1 MNVISKYFNW
11 LQKNNPRNIVERYPE
26 IDEQKETSVQGVYI
40 VGDLTGIPLLRLAA
54 DGGTKI
60 VKQLF
65 SDQKATS
72 EKEKSTDVY
81 DLIIVGA
88 GPAGISAA
96 IECKKKNINYIIL
109 ESNRILNTIEN
120 FPKEKPITLKPDRV
134 QLELPLEMNDGFKE
148 TLIEELTIQIEREGL
163 NFEVGTFVQRLSRKD
178 NIIHIETNKNVYMAE
193 KAVLAIGKAGNSR
206 QLKVPGEL
214 LPKVFNKLYDPGEFV
229 DKDILVVGGG
239 DSSMECSIALAK
251 SGNKIIH
258 SYRKEE
264 FSRPKEENMDRFND
278 LVEQGKITPFFESTV
293 TEIREKE
300 VILRIKKDSKTIPN
314 DVVFTLIGRELPTKF
329 FKRSGIRMEGEKGLS
344 WWWFM
349 IASISFFSML
359 YFGKVG
365 IAFDLF
371 AGADTIGAK
380 IIAYLS
386 APFQTTLNW
395 SLSGY
400 KWYPSLNFI
409 LGWTGSIIF
418 IISGTCSLG
427 LLARHGNVYF
437 RTPWR
442 AFKYTYFIGVSSF
455 FTILYFSKLLNNTS
469 GRAEWIESPT
479 YWYSLFYCVTML
491 IFGIRRSYVRKTRY
505 VFWQMTALV
514 SIQIFFLFLLPFHL
528 FKPLILENLGAQH
541 WIVSELFPSGKWSSF
556 AFILFWPLNMW
567 EFGSSTFW
575 TWFPFVQTGLILFFL
590 IRHYGKG
597 IYCGWICSCG
607 GMAETLG
614 DEYRRKTPHGPGAK
628 RLENIGQIVL
638 FAAIIFTPIIYLN
651 KSGMWSSFPLLSY
664 TMTGVYKFLIDVIFA
679 GILGLGVYFFLG
691 GRIWCRY
698 GCPLAALMHI
708 YTRFSRYRILSEK
721 KYCISCEICT
731 RVCHMGIDVMNF
743 ANKGIPMND
752 VQCVRCSACVTEC
765 PMDVLSFEKL
775 KKTDIHNV
783 NRDQIPYYGKD
794 SWRAGIK

>member
-1 MNVISKYFNW
+1 MNFVSKYFNW
-11 LQKNNPRNIVERYPE
+11 LQKDNPRNIVESYPE

-54 DGGTKI
+54 DGGAKI

-96 IECKKKNINYIIL
+96 IECKKENINYIIL

-120 FPKEKPITLKPDRV
+120 FPKEKPITLKPDGV
-134 QLELPLEMNDGFKE
+134 QLELPLKMNDGFKE
-148 TLIEELTIQIEREGL
+148 TLLEELTTQIERENL
-163 NFEVGTFVQRLSRKD
+163 NFEVGTFVQKLSRKD
-178 NIIHIETNKNVYMAE
+178 NIIHIETNKKVYMAE
-193 KAVLAIGKAGNSR
+193 KVVLAIGKSGNSR

-214 LPKVFNKLYDPGEFV
+214 LPKVFNKLYDPGEFI
-229 DKDILVVGGG
+229 DKNILVVGGG
-239 DSSMECSIALAK
+239 DSSLECSIALAK
-251 SGNKIIH
+251 SGNRIIH

-264 FSRPKEENMDRFND
+264 FSRPKEENINTFND
-278 LVEQGKITPFFESTV
+278 LVEQEKITPFFESTV

-300 VILRIKKDSKTIPN
+300 VVLKTKADVKAIPN
-314 DVVFTLIGRELPTKF
+314 DVVFTLIGSELPTLF

-344 WWWFM
+344 WWLF
-349 IASISFFSML
+349 IVASISFFSML

-365 IAFDLF
+365 IAFALF

-386 APFQTTLNW
+386 APFQATLNW

-409 LGWTGSIIF
+409 LGWAGSIIF
-418 IISGTCSLG
+418 LISGICSLG
-427 LLARHGNVYF
+427 FLIRYGNVYF
-437 RTPWR
+437 RTLWR
-442 AFKYTYFIGVSSF
+442 AFKYTYFIGVSAF

-469 GRAEWIESPT
+469 GTAEWIESPT

-491 IFGIRRSYVRKTRY
+491 IFGIRRTYVRKIRY

-528 FKPLILENLGAQH
+528 YKPLILDNLGAQH

-597 IYCGWICSCG
+597 VYCGWICSCG

-721 KYCISCEICT
+721 KDCISCEICT

-765 PMDVLSFEKL
+765 PMDVLSFAKV
-775 KKTDIHNV
+775 KKEDIHNV
-783 NRDQIPYYGKD
+783 NRDQIPYYEKD

>member
-1 MNVISKYFNW
+1 MNFVSNYFNW
-11 LQKNNPRNIVERYPE
+11 LQKNNPKNIVESYPE
-26 IDEQKETSVQGVYI
+26 IDEQKETSVPGVYI
-40 VGDLTGIPLLRLAA
+40 VGDLTGIPLLKLAA
-54 DGGTKI
+54 DGGAKI
-60 VKQLF
+60 AKQLF
-65 SDQKATS
+65 SDQKTAL
-72 EKEKSTDVY
+72 EKEKNADVY
-81 DLIIVGA
+81 DLVIVGA

-120 FPKEKPITLKPDRV
+120 FPKEKPITLKPDGI

-148 TLIEELTIQIEREGL
+148 TLLDELKSQIERQGL
-163 NFEVGTFVQRLSRKD
+163 NFEVGTFVQKLSRKD
-178 NIIHIETNKNVYMAE
+178 NIIHIETNKNAYMAE
-193 KAVLAIGKAGNSR
+193 KVVLAIGKAGNSR

-214 LPKVFNKLYDPGEFV
+214 LPKVFNKLYDPGEFA
-229 DKDILVVGGG
+229 DKNILVVGGG
-239 DSSMECSIALAK
+239 DSSLECSIALAK

-258 SYRKEE
+258 SYRKDE
-264 FSRPKEENMDRFND
+264 FSRPKEENMNKFHD
-278 LVEQGKITPFFESTV
+278 LVEQGKITPIFESTV

-300 VILRIKKDSKTIPN
+300 VVLKTKDDVKTIPN
-314 DVVFTLIGRELPTKF
+314 DVVFTLIGRELPTQF
-329 FKRSGIRMEGEKGLS
+329 FKRSGIRMEGEKGFL

-349 IASISFFSML
+349 VASISFFSML

-371 AGADTIGAK
+371 AGSDTTWAK

-386 APFQTTLNW
+386 APFQAPLNW

-409 LGWTGSIIF
+409 LGWAGSIIF
-418 IISGTCSLG
+418 LISGICSLG
-427 LLARHGNVYF
+427 LLARYGNVYF

-442 AFKYTYFIGVSSF
+442 AFKYTYFMGVGAF
-455 FTILYFSKLLNNTS
+455 FTVLYFSKLLHNTA
-469 GRAEWIESPT
+469 GTAEWIEPPT

-491 IFGIRRSYVRKTRY
+491 IFGIRRTYVRKTRY
-505 VFWQMTALV
+505 VFRQMTALV

-528 FKPLILENLGAQH
+528 YEPLILDNLGAQH

-567 EFGSSTFW
+567 EFGSSSFW
-575 TWFPFVQTGLILFFL
+575 TWFPFVQAGFILFYL

-597 IYCGWICSCG
+597 VYCGWICSCG

-614 DEYRRKTPHGPGAK
+614 DEYRRKTPHGPKAK

-638 FAAIIFTPIIYLN
+638 FAAIIFTLIIYLN

-664 TMTGVYKFLIDVIFA
+664 TIIGVYKFSIDVIFA

-708 YTRFSRYRILSEK
+708 YTKFSRYRILAEK
-721 KYCISCEICT
+721 KDCISCEICT

-765 PMDVLSFEKL
+765 PMDVLSFAKL
-775 KKTDIHNV
+775 KNADIHNLS
-783 NRDQIPYYGKD
+783 REQIPYYGKD
-794 SWRAGIK
+794 NWRAGIR

>member
-1 MNVISKYFNW
+1 MNFVSKYFNW
-11 LQKNNPRNIVERYPE
+11 LQKDNPRNIVESYPE

-65 SDQKATS
+65 SDQKAIS
-72 EKEKSTDVY
+72 EKEKSTDIY

-293 TEIREKE
+293 TEIRENE
-300 VILRIKKDSKTIPN
+300 VVLRIKEDSKTIHN
-314 DVVFTLIGRELPTKF
+314 DAVFTLIGRELPTKF
-329 FKRSGIRMEGEKGLS
+329 FKRSGIRMEGENGLS

-349 IASISFFSML
+349 VASISFFSML

-638 FAAIIFTPIIYLN
+638 FSAIIFTPIIYLN

>member
-1 MNVISKYFNW
+1 MNFVSKYFNW
-11 LQKNNPRNIVERYPE
+11 LQKNNPRNIVESYPE
-26 IDEQKETSVQGVYI
+26 IDEHKETSVPGVYI
-40 VGDLTGIPLLRLAA
+40 VGDLTGIPLLKLAA
-54 DGGTKI
+54 DGGAKI

-65 SDQKATS
+65 SDQNTAL
-72 EKEKSTDVY
+72 EKDKNSAVY
-81 DLIIVGA
+81 DLVIVGA

-96 IECKKKNINYIIL
+96 IECKKRNISYIIL

-120 FPKEKPITLKPDRV
+120 FPKEKPITLKPDGV

-148 TLIEELTIQIEREGL
+148 TLLEELKSQIERQGL
-163 NFEVGTFVQRLSRKD
+163 NFEVGTFVQKLSLKD
-178 NIIHIETNKNVYMAE
+178 NIIHIEANKNVYMAE
-193 KAVLAIGKAGNSR
+193 KVVLAIGKAGNSR

-214 LPKVFNKLYDPGEFV
+214 LPKVFNKLYDPGEFS
-229 DKDILVVGGG
+229 DKNILVVGGG
-239 DSSMECSIALAK
+239 DSSLECSIALAK
-251 SGNKIIH
+251 SGNKVIH

-264 FSRPKEENMDRFND
+264 FSRPKEENINKFHD
-278 LVEQGKITPFFESTV
+278 LVEQSKITPFFESTV
-293 TEIREKE
+293 AEIREKE
-300 VILRIKKDSKTIPN
+300 VVLRTKEDSKTIPN
-314 DVVFTLIGRELPTKF
+314 DAVFTLIGRELPTKF

-349 IASISFFSML
+349 VASISFFSML

-371 AGADTIGAK
+371 TGAETTWAK
-380 IIAYLS
+380 IVAYLS
-386 APFQTTLNW
+386 APFQATLNW

-409 LGWTGSIIF
+409 LGWAGSIIF
-418 IISGTCSLG
+418 LISGICSLG
-427 LLARHGNVYF
+427 FLARHGNVYF

-442 AFKYTYFIGVSSF
+442 AFKYTYFMGVSAF

-469 GRAEWIESPT
+469 GAAEWIESPT

-491 IFGIRRSYVRKTRY
+491 IFGIRRTYVRKTRY

-514 SIQIFFLFLLPFHL
+514 SIQILFLFLLPFHL
-528 FKPLILENLGAQH
+528 YKPLILDNLGAQH

-575 TWFPFVQTGLILFFL
+575 TWFPFVQAGLILFFL

-597 IYCGWICSCG
+597 VYCGWICSCG

-628 RLENIGQIVL
+628 RLENVGQTVL

-721 KYCISCEICT
+721 KDCISCEICT
-731 RVCHMGIDVMNF
+731 RVCHMGIDVMSF

-765 PMDVLSFEKL
+765 PMDVLSFAKL
-775 KKTDIHNV
+775 KNADIHNV
-783 NRDQIPYYGKD
+783 NREQVPYYGKD

>member
-1 MNVISKYFNW
+1 MNFVSKYFNW
-11 LQKNNPRNIVERYPE
+11 LQKDNPRNIVESYPE
-26 IDEQKETSVQGVYI
+26 IGEQKETSVQGVYI

-72 EKEKSTDVY
+72 EKEESTDVY

-293 TEIREKE
+293 TEIRENE
-300 VILRIKKDSKTIPN
+300 VVLRIKEDSKTIHN
-314 DVVFTLIGRELPTKF
+314 DAVFTLIGRELPTKF
-329 FKRSGIRMEGEKGLS
+329 FKRSGIRMEGENGLS

-349 IASISFFSML
+349 VASISFFSML

-638 FAAIIFTPIIYLN
+638 FSAIIFTPIIYLN

>member
-1 MNVISKYFNW
+1 MNFVSKYFNW
-11 LQKNNPRNIVERYPE
+11 LQKDNPRNIVESYPE

-54 DGGTKI
+54 NGGAKI

-65 SDQKATS
+65 SDQKAIS
-72 EKEKSTDVY
+72 EKEKSTDIY

-293 TEIREKE
+293 TEIRENE
-300 VILRIKKDSKTIPN
+300 VVLRIKEDSKTIHN
-314 DVVFTLIGRELPTKF
+314 DAVFTLIGRELPTKF
-329 FKRSGIRMEGEKGLS
+329 FKRSGIRMEGENGLS

-349 IASISFFSML
+349 VASISFFSML

-395 SLSGY
+395 TLSGY

-597 IYCGWICSCG
+597 VYCGWICSCG

-638 FAAIIFTPIIYLN
+638 FSAIIFTPIIYLN

>member
-1 MNVISKYFNW
+1 MNFVSKYFNW
-11 LQKNNPRNIVERYPE
+11 LQKDNPRNIVESYPE

-54 DGGTKI
+54 NGGAKI

-65 SDQKATS
+65 SDQKAIS
-72 EKEKSTDVY
+72 EKEKSTDIY

-293 TEIREKE
+293 TEIRENE
-300 VILRIKKDSKTIPN
+300 VVLRIKEDSKTIHN
-314 DVVFTLIGRELPTKF
+314 DAVFTLIGRELPTKF
-329 FKRSGIRMEGEKGLS
+329 FKRSGIRMEGENGLS

-349 IASISFFSML
+349 VASISFFSML

-469 GRAEWIESPT
+469 GRAKWIESPT

-638 FAAIIFTPIIYLN
+638 FSAIIFTPIIYLN

>member
-1 MNVISKYFNW
+1 MNAVSKYFNW
-11 LQKNNPRNIVERYPE
+11 LQKDNPRSIVESYPE

-40 VGDLTGIPLLRLAA
+40 VGDLTGIPLLKLAS
-54 DGGTKI
+54 DGGAKI

-65 SDQKATS
+65 SDQKTTL
-72 EKEKSTDVY
+72 EKEKNSDVY
-81 DLIIVGA
+81 DLVIVGA

-120 FPKEKPITLKPDRV
+120 FPKEKPITLKPDGV
-134 QLELPLEMNDGFKE
+134 KLELPLEMNDGFKE
-148 TLIEELTIQIEREGL
+148 TLLEELTTQIERESL
-163 NFEVGTFVQRLSRKD
+163 DFEVGTFVQRLSRKD
-178 NIIHIETNKNVYMAE
+178 NIIHVETNKNVYMAE
-193 KAVLAIGKAGNSR
+193 KVVLAIGKAGNSR

-214 LPKVFNKLYDPGEFV
+214 LPKVFNKLYDPGEYA
-229 DKDILVVGGG
+229 DKNILVVGGG
-239 DSSMECSIALAK
+239 DSSLECSIALAK
-251 SGNKIIH
+251 SGNEIIH
-258 SYRKEE
+258 SYRKEG
-264 FSRPKEENMDRFND
+264 FSRPKEENINKFYDM
-278 LVEQGKITPFFESTV
+278 VEQGKITPFFESTV
-293 TEIREKE
+293 TEIRENEVDLKTKE
-300 VILRIKKDSKTIPN
+300 NAKTVPN
-314 DVVFTLIGRELPTKF
+314 DAVFTLIGRELPTKF
-329 FKRSGIRMEGEKGLS
+329 FKRSGIRMEEEKGFS
-344 WWWFM
+344 WWLFM
-349 IASISFFSML
+349 VASISFFSML

-365 IAFDLF
+365 ITFDVF
-371 AGADTIGAK
+371 AGSDTIWTT

-386 APFQTTLNW
+386 APFQAPLNW

-409 LGWTGSIIF
+409 LGWAGSIIF
-418 IISGTCSLG
+418 LISGTGSLG
-427 LLARHGNVYF
+427 FLVRYGNVYF

-442 AFKYTYFIGVSSF
+442 AFKYTYFMGVSTF

-469 GRAEWIESPT
+469 GAAEWTESPT
-479 YWYSLFYCVTML
+479 YWYSIFYCVTML
-491 IFGIRRSYVRKTRY
+491 IFGIRRTFVRKSRY
-505 VFWQMTALV
+505 VTMQMTALI

-528 FKPLILENLGAQH
+528 FKPLVLDNLGAQH

-575 TWFPFVQTGLILFFL
+575 TWFPFVQTGFILFFL

-597 IYCGWICSCG
+597 VYCGWICSCG

-614 DEYRRKTPHGPGAK
+614 DEYRSKTPHGPKAK
-628 RLENIGQIVL
+628 RFENVGQIVL
-638 FAAIIFTPIIYLN
+638 FAAIIFSLIIYLN
-651 KSGMWSSFPLLSY
+651 KSGLWSSFPLLSY
-664 TMTGVYKFLIDVIFA
+664 TMTGVYKFSIDVLFA
-679 GILGLGVYFFLG
+679 GILGLGVYFSLG

-698 GCPLAALMHI
+698 GCPLAALMHV

-721 KYCISCEICT
+721 KDCISCEICT

-765 PMDVLSFEKL
+765 PMDVLSFAKL
-775 KKTDIHNV
+775 KNADIHNLS
-783 NRDQIPYYGKD
+783 REQIPRYGKD
-794 SWRAGIK
+794 DWRAGIK

>member
-1 MNVISKYFNW
+1 MV
-11 LQKNNPRNIVERYPE
+11 
-26 IDEQKETSVQGVYI
+26 
-40 VGDLTGIPLLRLAA
+40 
-54 DGGTKI
+54 
-60 VKQLF
+60 
-65 SDQKATS
+65 
-72 EKEKSTDVY
+72 
-81 DLIIVGA
+81 
-88 GPAGISAA
+88 
-96 IECKKKNINYIIL
+96 
-109 ESNRILNTIEN
+109 
-120 FPKEKPITLKPDRV
+120 
-134 QLELPLEMNDGFKE
+134 
-148 TLIEELTIQIEREGL
+148 
-163 NFEVGTFVQRLSRKD
+163 
-178 NIIHIETNKNVYMAE
+178 
-193 KAVLAIGKAGNSR
+193 
-206 QLKVPGEL
+206 
-214 LPKVFNKLYDPGEFV
+214 
-229 DKDILVVGGG
+229 
-239 DSSMECSIALAK
+239 
-251 SGNKIIH
+251 
-258 SYRKEE
+258 
-264 FSRPKEENMDRFND
+264 
-278 LVEQGKITPFFESTV
+278 
-293 TEIREKE
+293 
-300 VILRIKKDSKTIPN
+300 
-314 DVVFTLIGRELPTKF
+314 
-329 FKRSGIRMEGEKGLS
+329 
-344 WWWFM
+344 
-349 IASISFFSML
+349 ASISFFSML

-590 IRHYGKG
+590 I
-597 IYCGWICSCG
+597 
-607 GMAETLG
+607 
-614 DEYRRKTPHGPGAK
+614 DRKST
-628 RLENIGQIVL
+628 RLN
-638 FAAIIFTPIIYLN
+638 
-651 KSGMWSSFPLLSY
+651 SS
-664 TMTGVYKFLIDVIFA
+664 
-679 GILGLGVYFFLG
+679 
-691 GRIWCRY
+691 
-698 GCPLAALMHI
+698 H
-708 YTRFSRYRILSEK
+708 
-721 KYCISCEICT
+721 
-731 RVCHMGIDVMNF
+731 
-743 ANKGIPMND
+743 
-752 VQCVRCSACVTEC
+752 
-765 PMDVLSFEKL
+765 
-775 KKTDIHNV
+775 
-783 NRDQIPYYGKD
+783 
-794 SWRAGIK
+794 

>member
-1 MNVISKYFNW
+1 MNFVSKYFNW
-11 LQKNNPRNIVERYPE
+11 LQKDNPKNNVESYPE
-26 IDEQKETSVQGVYI
+26 IDEQKETSLPGVYI
-40 VGDLTGIPLLRLAA
+40 VGDLTGIPLLKLAA
-54 DGGTKI
+54 DGGAKI

-65 SDQKATS
+65 SDQKTS
-72 EKEKSTDVY
+72 IKKEKNTDVY
-81 DLIIVGA
+81 ELVIIGA
-88 GPAGISAA
+88 GPAGISTA
-96 IECKKKNINYIIL
+96 IECKKKGINYIIL

-120 FPKEKPITLKPDRV
+120 FPKEKPITLKPDGV
-134 QLELPLEMNDGFKE
+134 QLELPLEMNDGTKE
-148 TLIEELTIQIEREGL
+148 TLLDELTSQIAREGL
-163 NFEVGTFVQRLSRKD
+163 DFEVGTFVQKLNRKD
-178 NIIHIETNKNVYMAE
+178 NVIHIETNKNMYMAE
-193 KAVLAIGKAGNSR
+193 KVVLAIGKAGNSR
-206 QLKVPGEL
+206 QLKVPGES
-214 LPKVFNKLYDPGEFV
+214 LPKVFNKLYDPGEFA
-229 DKDILVVGGG
+229 DKNILVVGGG
-239 DSSMECSIALAK
+239 DSSLECSIALAR
-251 SGNKIIH
+251 SGNRIIH

-264 FSRPKEENMDRFND
+264 FSRPKEENMNKFYD

-293 TEIREKE
+293 KEIREKE
-300 VILRIKKDSKTIPN
+300 VVLKTKEDTEIIPN
-314 DVVFTLIGRELPTKF
+314 DVVFTLIGRELPTQF
-329 FKRSGIRMEGEKGLS
+329 FKRSGIRMEGEKGLL

-349 IASISFFSML
+349 AASISFFSML

-371 AGADTIGAK
+371 AGSDTIRAK

-386 APFQTTLNW
+386 APFQAPLNW

-400 KWYPSLNFI
+400 KWYPSLSFI
-409 LGWTGSIIF
+409 LGWAGSMIF
-418 IISGTCSLG
+418 LISGTCSLG
-427 LLARHGNVYF
+427 FLAKHGNVYF
-437 RTPWR
+437 RAPWR
-442 AFKYTYFIGVSSF
+442 SFKYTYFIGVSTF
-455 FTILYFSKLLNNTS
+455 FTILYFSKLLHNTA
-469 GRAEWIESPT
+469 GMAEWIESPT

-491 IFGIRRSYVRKTRY
+491 IFGIRRTYVRKTRY

-528 FKPLILENLGAQH
+528 YEPLIYDNLGAQH

-575 TWFPFVQTGLILFFL
+575 TWFPFVQSGVILFFL

-597 IYCGWICSCG
+597 VYCGWICSCG

-614 DEYRRKTPHGPGAK
+614 DEYRRKAPHGPRAK
-628 RLENIGQIVL
+628 KLENVGQIVL
-638 FAAIIFTPIIYLN
+638 FAAIIFTLIIYLN
-651 KSGMWSSFPLLSY
+651 KSGMLSLFPLLSY
-664 TMTGVYKFLIDVIFA
+664 TMTGVYKFSIDVIFA

-721 KYCISCEICT
+721 KNCISCEICT

-752 VQCVRCSACVTEC
+752 VECVRCSACVTEC
-765 PMDVLSFEKL
+765 PMDVLSFAKL
-775 KKTDIHNV
+775 KNADIHNFS
-783 NRDQIPYYGKD
+783 REQMPYYGKD

>member
-1 MNVISKYFNW
+1 MNFVSKYFNW
-11 LQKNNPRNIVERYPE
+11 LQKDNPRNIVESYPE

-54 DGGTKI
+54 DGGAKI

-239 DSSMECSIALAK
+239 DSSLECSIALAK

-264 FSRPKEENMDRFND
+264 LSRPKEENMNRFND
-278 LVEQGKITPFFESTV
+278 LVEQGKVTPFFESTV

-300 VILRIKKDSKTIPN
+300 VVLKTKEDVKTIPN
-314 DVVFTLIGRELPTKF
+314 DVVFTLIGRELPTQF
-329 FKRSGIRMEGEKGLS
+329 FKRSGIRMEGEKGLL
-344 WWWFM
+344 WWWLM
-349 IASISFFSML
+349 VASISFFSML
-359 YFGKVG
+359 YFGKTG
-365 IAFDLF
+365 ISFNVF
-371 AGADTIGAK
+371 AGSDTIPAK

-386 APFQTTLNW
+386 APFQAPLNW
-395 SLSGY
+395 PLSGY

-409 LGWTGSIIF
+409 LGWTGSMIF
-418 IISGTCSLG
+418 LISGICSLG
-427 LLARHGNVYF
+427 LLVRHGNVYF

-442 AFKYTYFIGVSSF
+442 AFKYTYFIGVSTF
-455 FTILYFSKLLNNTS
+455 FTILYFSQLLHNTE
-469 GRAEWIESPT
+469 GIAEWIESPT

-491 IFGIRRSYVRKTRY
+491 IFGIRRTYVRKTRY
-505 VFWQMTALV
+505 VFWQMTALI
-514 SIQIFFLFLLPFHL
+514 SIQIFFLFLFPFYL
-528 FKPLILENLGAQH
+528 YKPLILDNLGAQH

-575 TWFPFVQTGLILFFL
+575 TWFPFVQSGFILFYL

-597 IYCGWICSCG
+597 VYCGWICSCG

-628 RLENIGQIVL
+628 KLENVGQIIL
-638 FAAIIFTPIIYLN
+638 FVAIIFTLIIYLN
-651 KSGMWSSFPLLSY
+651 KSGIWDSFPLLSY
-664 TMTGVYKFLIDVIFA
+664 TMAGIYKFSIDVVFA

-708 YTRFSRYRILSEK
+708 YAKFSRYRILSEK
-721 KYCISCEICT
+721 KDCISCEICT

-752 VQCVRCSACVTEC
+752 VECVRCSACVTEC
-765 PMDVLSFEKL
+765 PMDVLSFAKL
-775 KKTDIHNV
+775 RHADSHNRSREQV
-783 NRDQIPYYGKD
+783 PCYGKD
-794 SWRAGIK
+794 DWRAGIK

>member
-1 MNVISKYFNW
+1 MNFVSKYFNW
-11 LQKNNPRNIVERYPE
+11 LQKDNPRNIVESYPE

-293 TEIREKE
+293 TEIRENE
-300 VILRIKKDSKTIPN
+300 VVLRIKEDSKTIHN
-314 DVVFTLIGRELPTKF
+314 DAVFTLIGRELPTKF
-329 FKRSGIRMEGEKGLS
+329 FKRSGIRMEGENGLS

-349 IASISFFSML
+349 VASISFFSML

-597 IYCGWICSCG
+597 VYCGWICSCG

>member
-1 MNVISKYFNW
+1 MNFVSKYFNW
-11 LQKNNPRNIVERYPE
+11 LQKDNPRNIVESYPE

-54 DGGTKI
+54 NGGAKI

-65 SDQKATS
+65 SDQKAIS
-72 EKEKSTDVY
+72 EKEKSTDIY

-293 TEIREKE
+293 TEIRENE
-300 VILRIKKDSKTIPN
+300 VVLRIKEDSKTIHN
-314 DVVFTLIGRELPTKF
+314 DAVFTLIGRELPTKF
-329 FKRSGIRMEGEKGLS
+329 FKRSGIRMEGENGLS

-349 IASISFFSML
+349 VASISFFSML

-597 IYCGWICSCG
+597 VYCGWICSCG

-721 KYCISCEICT
+721 KDCISCEICT

-765 PMDVLSFEKL
+765 PMDVLSFAKV
-775 KKTDIHNV
+775 KKEDIHNV
-783 NRDQIPYYGKD
+783 NRDQIPYYEKD

>member
-1 MNVISKYFNW
+1 MNFVSKYFNW
-11 LQKNNPRNIVERYPE
+11 LQKDNPRNIVESYPE

-54 DGGTKI
+54 NGGAKI

-65 SDQKATS
+65 SDQKAIS
-72 EKEKSTDVY
+72 EKEKSTDIY

-293 TEIREKE
+293 TEIRENE
-300 VILRIKKDSKTIPN
+300 VVLRIKEDSKTIHN
-314 DVVFTLIGRELPTKF
+314 DAVFTLIGRELPTKF
-329 FKRSGIRMEGEKGLS
+329 FKRSGIRMEGENGLS

-349 IASISFFSML
+349 VASISFFSML

-638 FAAIIFTPIIYLN
+638 FSAIIFTPIIYLN

-752 VQCVRCSACVTEC
+752 VECVRCSACVTEC
-765 PMDVLSFEKL
+765 PMDVLSFAKL
-775 KKTDIHNV
+775 KNADIHNLS
-783 NRDQIPYYGKD
+783 REQIPRYGKD
-794 SWRAGIK
+794 DWRAGIK

>member
-1 MNVISKYFNW
+1 MNFVSKYFNW
-11 LQKNNPRNIVERYPE
+11 LQKDNPRNIVESYPE

-54 DGGTKI
+54 DGGAKI

-293 TEIREKE
+293 TEIRENE
-300 VILRIKKDSKTIPN
+300 VVLRIKEDSKTIHN
-314 DVVFTLIGRELPTKF
+314 DAVFTLIGRELPTKF

-528 FKPLILENLGAQH
+528 YKPLILDNLGAQH

-567 EFGSSTFW
+567 EFGSSSFW

-597 IYCGWICSCG
+597 VYCGWICSCG

>member
-1 MNVISKYFNW
+1 
-11 LQKNNPRNIVERYPE
+11 VESYPE

-54 DGGTKI
+54 NGGAKI

-65 SDQKATS
+65 SDQKAIS
-72 EKEKSTDVY
+72 EKEKSTDIY

-293 TEIREKE
+293 TEIRENE
-300 VILRIKKDSKTIPN
+300 VVLRIKEDSKTIHN
-314 DVVFTLIGRELPTKF
+314 DAVFTLIGRELPTKF
-329 FKRSGIRMEGEKGLS
+329 FKRSGIRMEGENGLS

-349 IASISFFSML
+349 VASISFFSML

-597 IYCGWICSCG
+597 VYCGWICSCG

-638 FAAIIFTPIIYLN
+638 FSAIIFTPIIYLN

-752 VQCVRCSACVTEC
+752 VECVRCSACVTEC
-765 PMDVLSFEKL
+765 PMDVLSFAKL
-775 KKTDIHNV
+775 KNADIHNLS
-783 NRDQIPYYGKD
+783 REQIPRYGKD
-794 SWRAGIK
+794 DWRAGIK

>member
-1 MNVISKYFNW
+1 
-11 LQKNNPRNIVERYPE
+11 

-72 EKEKSTDVY
+72 EKEESTDVY

-293 TEIREKE
+293 TEIRENE
-300 VILRIKKDSKTIPN
+300 VVLRIKEDSKTIHN
-314 DVVFTLIGRELPTKF
+314 DAVFTLIGRELPTKF
-329 FKRSGIRMEGEKGLS
+329 FKRSGIRMEGENGLS

-349 IASISFFSML
+349 VASISFFSML

-638 FAAIIFTPIIYLN
+638 FSAIIFTPIIYLN

-752 VQCVRCSACVTEC
+752 VECVRCSACVTEC
-765 PMDVLSFEKL
+765 PMDVLSFAKL
-775 KKTDIHNV
+775 KNADIHNLS
-783 NRDQIPYYGKD
+783 REQIPRYGKD
-794 SWRAGIK
+794 DWRAGIK

>member
-1 MNVISKYFNW
+1 MNFVSKYFNW
-11 LQKNNPRNIVERYPE
+11 LQKDNPRNIVESYPE

-54 DGGTKI
+54 DGGAKI

-72 EKEKSTDVY
+72 EKEESTDVY

-293 TEIREKE
+293 TEIRENE
-300 VILRIKKDSKTIPN
+300 VVLRIKEDSKTIHN
-314 DVVFTLIGRELPTKF
+314 DAVFTLIGRELPTKF
-329 FKRSGIRMEGEKGLS
+329 FKRSGIRMEGENGLS

-349 IASISFFSML
+349 VASISFFSML

-638 FAAIIFTPIIYLN
+638 FSAIIFTPIIYLN

>member
-1 MNVISKYFNW
+1 MNFVSKYFNW
-11 LQKNNPRNIVERYPE
+11 LQKDNPRNIVESYPE

-54 DGGTKI
+54 NGGAKI

-65 SDQKATS
+65 SDQKAIS
-72 EKEKSTDVY
+72 EKEKSTDIY

-293 TEIREKE
+293 TEIRENE
-300 VILRIKKDSKTIPN
+300 VVLRIKEDSKTIHN
-314 DVVFTLIGRELPTKF
+314 DAVFTLIGRELPTKF
-329 FKRSGIRMEGEKGLS
+329 FKRSGIRMEGENGLS

-349 IASISFFSML
+349 VASISFFSML

-638 FAAIIFTPIIYLN
+638 FSAIIFTPIIYLN

>member
-1 MNVISKYFNW
+1 MNFVSKYFNW
-11 LQKNNPRNIVERYPE
+11 LQKDNPRNIVESYPE
-26 IDEQKETSVQGVYI
+26 IGEQKETSVQGVYI

-88 GPAGISAA
+88 GPAGVSAA

-120 FPKEKPITLKPDRV
+120 FPKEKPITLKPDGV
-134 QLELPLEMNDGFKE
+134 KLELPLEMNDGTKE
-148 TLIEELTIQIEREGL
+148 TLLEELKLQIEKEGL
-163 NFEVGTFVQRLSRKD
+163 NFEVGTFVQKISRKD
-178 NIIHIETNKNVYMAE
+178 NLIHIETNKNAYMAE
-193 KAVLAIGKAGNSR
+193 KVVLAIGKAGNSR

-214 LPKVFNKLYDPGEFV
+214 LPKVFNKLYDPGEFT
-229 DKDILVVGGG
+229 DKNILVVGGG
-239 DSSMECSIALAK
+239 DSSLECSIALAK
-251 SGNKIIH
+251 SGNRIIH

-264 FSRPKEENMDRFND
+264 FSRPKEENMNTFND
-278 LVEQGKITPFFESTV
+278 LVEKGKITPFFESTV
-293 TEIREKE
+293 TEILEKE
-300 VILRIKKDSKTIPN
+300 VVLKTKEEVSAIPN
-314 DVVFTLIGRELPTKF
+314 DFVFTLIGRELPTKF

-386 APFQTTLNW
+386 APFQATLNW

-409 LGWTGSIIF
+409 LGWAGSIIF
-418 IISGTCSLG
+418 LISGICSLG
-427 LLARHGNVYF
+427 FLIRYGNVYF

-442 AFKYTYFIGVSSF
+442 AFKYTYFIGVSAF

-469 GRAEWIESPT
+469 GTAEWIESPT

-528 FKPLILENLGAQH
+528 FKPLILDNLGAQH

-567 EFGSSTFW
+567 EFGGSTFW
-575 TWFPFVQTGLILFFL
+575 TWFPFAQAGLILFFL

-597 IYCGWICSCG
+597 VYCGWICSCG

-614 DEYRRKTPHGPGAK
+614 DEYRRKTPHGPSAK
-628 RLENIGQIVL
+628 RLENVGQFVL
-638 FAAIIFTPIIYLN
+638 FAAIIFTLIIYLN

-664 TMTGVYKFLIDVIFA
+664 TMTGVYKFSIDVIFA

-721 KYCISCEICT
+721 KDCISCEICT
-731 RVCHMGIDVMNF
+731 RVCHMGIDVMNY

-752 VQCVRCSACVTEC
+752 VECVRCSACVTEC
-765 PMDVLSFEKL
+765 PMDVLSFAKL
-775 KKTDIHNV
+775 KNADIHNL
-783 NRDQIPYYGKD
+783 NREQIPRYGKD
-794 SWRAGIK
+794 DWRAGIK